1 MMETIPLVEW
11 LGYLAS
17 VITAIS
23 LLMSSIIKLRWFNLF
38 GSLTFCVY
46 GFVINAYPVGLFNGF
61 IVFVNIYYLFKIYN
75 KKEFFK
81 LQIVETTDG
90 YLGAFFQFYK
100 EDLQKYFPSF
110 SSENMVSES
119 VSLLVL
125 RNMAVAGVF
134 IGEKL
139 PNNTLRISVDFAI
152 PEYRDFKLGRFVYRD
167 NASFFD
173 ANGIKRLVTETRNKE
188 HFNYLMKMG
197 FVKVDDMGESSTFEM
212 VL

>member
-1 MMETIPLVEW
+1 MEINYFEW

-38 GSLTFCVY
+38 GSLTFCFY
-46 GFVINAYPVGLFNGF
+46 GFFINAYPVGFFNGF
-61 IVFVNIYYLFKIYN
+61 IVFVNIFYLIKIYN

-81 LQIVETTDG
+81 LQIVESTDG
-90 YLGAFFQFYK
+90 YLGTFFQFYK
-100 EDLQKYFPSF
+100 DDFSKYFPAF
-110 SSENMVSES
+110 SPEKMGSENVS
-119 VSLLVL
+119 VLVL

-152 PEYRDFKLGRFVYRD
+152 PEYRDFKLGKFVYRN
-167 NASFFD
+167 NAAFFESY
-173 ANGIKRLVTETRNKE
+173 GIKRLVTETRNAE
-188 HFNYLMKMG
+188 HLKYLKKMG
-197 FVKVDDMGESSTFEM
+197 FVKIEDKGESSVFEM

>member
-1 MMETIPLVEW
+1 METVNYVEW

-17 VITAIS
+17 VITAVS
-23 LLMSSIIKLRWFNLF
+23 LLMSSIIKLRWYNLF
-38 GSLTFCVY
+38 GSLTFCIY

-61 IVFVNIYYLFKIYN
+61 IVFVNIYYLYKIYN

-81 LQIVETTDG
+81 LQLVESTDG
-90 YLGAFFQFYK
+90 YLATFFQFYK
-100 EDLQKYFPSF
+100 DELAKYFPTFTVDSMKP
-110 SSENMVSES
+110 EN

-139 PNNTLRISVDFAI
+139 PNNTLKISLDFAI
-152 PEYRDFKLGRFVYRD
+152 PEYRDFKLGKFVYRD
-167 NASFFD
+167 SAPFFE
-173 ANGIKRLVTETRNKE
+173 ANGIKRLVTETKNQE
-188 HFNYLMKMG
+188 HFNYLKKMG
-197 FVKVDDMGESSTFEM
+197 FIKVNEIGEISTFEM

>member
-1 MMETIPLVEW
+1 METIALVEW

-38 GSLTFCVY
+38 GSLVFCIY
-46 GFVINAYPVGLFNGF
+46 GFTINAYPVGFFNGF
-61 IVFVNIYYLFKIYN
+61 IVFVNIFYLYKIYN

-81 LQIVETTDG
+81 LQIVESTDG
-90 YLGAFFQFYK
+90 YLGTFFQFYK
-100 EDLQKYFPSF
+100 DDLNKYFPTF
-110 SSENMVSES
+110 SSEKMGSEN

-139 PNNTLRISVDFAI
+139 PNNTLKISVDFAI
-152 PEYRDFKLGRFVYRD
+152 PEYRDFKLGKFVYRD
-167 NASFFD
+167 NASFFES
-173 ANGIKRLVTETRNKE
+173 NGISRLVTETRNKE
-188 HFNYLMKMG
+188 HFNYLKKMG
-197 FVKVDDMGESSTFEM
+197 FVLVEDKGESSTFEM